1 MYCFYLPSTLYGS
14 LFVGHVHVHLTSF
27 VDPLSQPD
35 LADGEDD
42 LINQDIVELQKE
54 LYQQVMFHMCYT
66 FWMSLIFQI
75 LLYLTTFKQKVKDV
89 VCLLQIIRIGLQ

>member
-1 MYCFYLPSTLYGS
+1 MYCFSLPSTLYGS

-27 VDPLSQPD
+27 MGPLSQPD

-54 LYQQVMFHMCYT
+54 LYQQVMFHRCYT

-75 LLYLTTFKQKVKDV
+75 YYISQKVKDV
-89 VCLLQIIRIGLQ
+89 VCLLQIICIGLQ